1 MKNLLIALLFVF
13 GFTQAQNNQK
23 DKFSVKYPKGVYY
36 THQDLM
42 SKKPNKEYKLV
53 ADKRSTAAMKRYGGN
68 EYILRALNFDVPEK
82 QLRNRFYAFST
93 GDELFINGLKH
104 KLQPWYFKI
113 LSDGK
118 YFVFRSGIPTNANSD
133 SRQMQI
139 ANAKAPVG
147 GRLSGPVLAT
157 LRFLYIMDKNTQEIK
172 VIDKRSLPT
181 LLESTPD
188 LLAKYNKET
197 DNNSPDILL
206 KYLLEFN
213 KLD

>member
-1 MKNLLIALLFVF
+1 MKNLFIAFLLVF
-13 GFTQAQNNQK
+13 SFTQAQNNQK
-23 DKFSVKYPKGVYY
+23 DKYSVKYPKGVYY

-53 ADKRSTAAMKRYGGN
+53 ADRRSTAGMKRYGGN
-68 EYILRALNFDVPEK
+68 EYIIRALNFDVPEK
-82 QLRNRFYAFST
+82 EIKNRFYAFST

-104 KLQPWYFKI
+104 KLQPWYFKV

-118 YFVFRSGIPTNANSD
+118 YFVFRSGIPTNVSEN

-139 ANAKAPVG
+139 ANANAPVG

-157 LRFLYIMDKNTQEIK
+157 LRFLYIMDKESQEIT
-172 VIDKRSLPT
+172 VVDKRSLPT
-181 LLESTPD
+181 ILKSKPELLE
-188 LLAKYNKET
+188 KYNKET
-197 DNNSPDILL
+197 DNNNPDILL
-206 KYLLEFN
+206 KYILEFN

>member
-1 MKNLLIALLFVF
+1 MKNLFIAFLLVF
-13 GFTQAQNNQK
+13 SFTQAQNNQK
-23 DKFSVKYPKGVYY
+23 DKYSVKYPKGVYY

-53 ADKRSTAAMKRYGGN
+53 ADRRSTAGMKRYGGN
-68 EYILRALNFDVPEK
+68 EYIIRALNFDVPEK
-82 QLRNRFYAFST
+82 EIKNRFYAFST

-104 KLQPWYFKI
+104 KLQPWYFKV

-118 YFVFRSGIPTNANSD
+118 YFVFRSGIPTNVSEN

-157 LRFLYIMDKNTQEIK
+157 LRFLYIMDKESQEIT
-172 VIDKRSLPT
+172 VVDKRSLPT
-181 LLESTPD
+181 ILKSKPELLE
-188 LLAKYNKET
+188 KYNNET
-197 DNNSPDILL
+197 DNNNPDILL
-206 KYLLEFN
+206 KYILEFN

>member
-1 MKNLLIALLFVF
+1 MKNLFIAFLLVF
-13 GFTQAQNNQK
+13 SFTQAQNNQK
-23 DKFSVKYPKGVYY
+23 DKYSVKYPKGVYY

-53 ADKRSTAAMKRYGGN
+53 ADRRSTAGMKRYGGN
-68 EYILRALNFDVPEK
+68 EYIIRALNFDVPEK
-82 QLRNRFYAFST
+82 EIKNRFYAFST

-104 KLQPWYFKI
+104 KLQPWYFKV

-118 YFVFRSGIPTNANSD
+118 YFVFRSGIPTNVSEN

-157 LRFLYIMDKNTQEIK
+157 LRFLYIMDKNTLE
-172 VIDKRSLPT
+172 VTVVDKRSLPSILESKPE
-181 LLESTPD
+181 LLE
-188 LLAKYNKET
+188 KYNKET
-197 DNNSPDILL
+197 DNNNPDILL
-206 KYLLEFN
+206 KYILEFN